1 MLPLEYAAHR
11 ARIEGDQSLPKP
23 NLRLLL
29 ESLSYHQFPF
39 NFLIIRP
46 GGQRVR
52 CAAVEVMLN
61 AVHMPATFLSKTH
74 PPPKVF
80 PGEKSRPNDLRLLT
94 AHTVP

>member
-1 MLPLEYAAHR
+1 M
-11 ARIEGDQSLPKP
+11 PKP

-39 NFLIIRP
+39 NFPHYSTR
-46 GGQRVR
+46 RSTREVCR
-52 CAAVEVMLN
+52 CQLCSMQ
-61 AVHMPATFLSKTH
+61 VHMPATFLSKTH